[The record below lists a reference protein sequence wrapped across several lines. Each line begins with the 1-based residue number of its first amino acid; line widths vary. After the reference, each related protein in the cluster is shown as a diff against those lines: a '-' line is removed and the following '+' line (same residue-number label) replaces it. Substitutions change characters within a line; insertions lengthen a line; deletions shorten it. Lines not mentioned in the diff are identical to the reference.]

1 MEAPKQIE
9 SANPF
14 KELVQHYL
22 KPPPLGNDLKPPPFY
37 LKPPLLDNDL
47 KPPPIYLGPPPL
59 VNDLKPPPIYLKPPP
74 LVKPVEKNQGLQW
87 QCICG

>member
-22 KPPPLGNDLKPPPFY
+22 KPPPLGNDLKPPP
-37 LKPPLLDNDL
+37 
-47 KPPPIYLGPPPL
+47 IYLGPPPL
-59 VNDLKPPPIYLKPPP
+59 VNDLKPPPIYLRPPP